1 MRTFAGLF
9 VGGIA
14 TILIVKLLAGLFL
27 PLLGLVL
34 GLVGLVVKL
43 TLFGVV
49 AYFVYRFLT
58 SRRRERAV

>member
-14 TILIVKLLAGLFL
+14 TLLIVKLLMGLFL

-34 GLVGLVVKL
+34 GLLGMAVKF
-43 TLFGVV
+43 TLFALV
-49 AYFVYRFLT
+49 AYFVYRFFT
-58 SRRRERAV
+58 GRRREREV

>member
-9 VGGIA
+9 VGGLA
-14 TILIVKLLAGLFL
+14 TLFIMKLLAGLFL

-34 GLVGLVVKL
+34 GLIGMVVKI
-43 TLFGVV
+43 TLFGLV